1 LNMEY
6 NNVGVSH
13 TGHRDVFTTS
23 DEMHLTASINE
34 RAEMDTMQER
44 TYDKTSARTSLQLV
58 GGKGPFDISY
68 SRHRK
73 QVFLPELD
81 QFGVGRSYKGPRVWE
96 MAKVK

>member
-1 LNMEY
+1 MEY

-13 TGHRDVFTTS
+13 TGHRDVFITS
-23 DEMHLTASINE
+23 DEMHLTASFNE
-34 RAEMDTMQER
+34 HAEMDTMQER
-44 TYDKTSARTSLQLV
+44 TYGKTCARTSLRLV
-58 GGKGPFDISY
+58 GDKDPFDISY

-81 QFGVGRSYKGPRVWE
+81 QPEFGVGRSYKGPRVWE